1 MPNEPLP
8 IKEFLDELASQWN
21 VPSDSATPPEP
32 RIIEVTG
39 ETSDPLRFDLNV
51 KDVVVGRAGNPAI
64 SEQPIGNWT
73 YGDRSYNIDLEV
85 HTLKDRQRLYNIV
98 QEIRRICHARMHN
111 LTNFQRIRFVSFQEN
126 TQEHV
131 NIWTGIISIQLENNS
146 ILLETT

>member
-8 IKEFLDELASQWN
+8 IKEFLDELDSQWN

-85 HTLKDRQRLYNIV
+85 HTLKDRHRLYNIV
-98 QEIRRICHARMHN
+98 QEI
-111 LTNFQRIRFVSFQEN
+111 
-126 TQEHV
+126 
-131 NIWTGIISIQLENNS
+131 
-146 ILLETT
+146 

>member
-8 IKEFLDELASQWN
+8 IKEFLDELDSQWN

-73 YGDRSYNIDLEV
+73 YGDRSYNIDL
-85 HTLKDRQRLYNIV
+85 D
-98 QEIRRICHARMHN
+98 
-111 LTNFQRIRFVSFQEN
+111 
-126 TQEHV
+126 
-131 NIWTGIISIQLENNS
+131 NNS
-146 ILLETT
+146 RLLPFTVFCIESFPVVVFFITLSLDV